1 MNSYEYKLGKFKY
14 YARTAKGEETFN
26 PFEENSIEYAEWK
39 NGYDEAFYT
48 QSRNYLA
55 MDVNFLANIFG
66 IKDSDLPDGPEYKM
80 KKDLKATL
88 DKKYVEKYKPTTK
101 KI

>member
-1 MNSYEYKLGKFKY
+1 MDSYEYKLGKFKY

-26 PFEENSIEYAEWK
+26 PFDKNSIEFYEWK
-39 NGYDEAFYT
+39 NGYDEAYYT

-55 MDVNFLANIFG
+55 MDEKFLANLFG
-66 IKDSDLPDGPEYKM
+66 IKKVDLPDGLQYKM
-80 KKDLKATL
+80 KKDLKARL
-88 DKKYVEKYKPTTK
+88 HKKYPERYKETTR